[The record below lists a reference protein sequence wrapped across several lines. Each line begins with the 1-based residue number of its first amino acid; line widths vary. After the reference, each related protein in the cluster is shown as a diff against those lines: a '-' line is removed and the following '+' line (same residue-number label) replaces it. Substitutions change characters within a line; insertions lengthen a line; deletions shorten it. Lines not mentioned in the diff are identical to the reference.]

1 MTRNSRKLL
10 CCAAGAAVL
19 LLAVGATQPAAARPG
34 DPSLPC
40 QAFSRN
46 TFGSWIVLAP
56 VMLDVGGML
65 YSPTVGTTFAA
76 GSMRNGIA
84 MTDVLDRECGNR

>member
-1 MTRNSRKLL
+1 MTRNSRKPLRY
-10 CCAAGAAVL
+10 AAGGAVL
-19 LLAVGATQPAAARPG
+19 LLAADATQPAAARSG

-40 QAFSRN
+40 PAFSRN
-46 TFGSWIVLAP
+46 TYGGWTVPAP